1 MFAFELDVSGGLR
14 ALKATSDEAR
24 KAIPR
29 ALNRTATTVMA
40 RGARA
45 VRDVGYN
52 MKIADIKKAMTATKS
67 TGVETTIAIT
77 ARGKPLPL
85 IYFSP
90 SGGGPASTFRQGGL
104 VKKQRQPR
112 PIRVR
117 IKGGTVVLNHAF
129 FATTAN
135 GHKGIFS
142 RDVKGTISKRLP
154 IAEMFGPSIRAAIEN
169 ADVVAIME
177 AAAREAFAKNIEH
190 EMDYVVSKRT

>member
-90 SGGGPASTFRQGGL
+90 SGGGTPHKR
-104 VKKQRQPR
+104 K

-117 IKGGTVVLNHAF
+117 IKNSTVVLNHAF
-129 FATTAN
+129 FATAAN

-142 RDVKGTISKRLP
+142 RDVKGSISKRLP
-154 IAEMFGPSIRAAIEN
+154 IQEMFGPSIRAAIEN